1 MVATAKELFRP
12 DLIQDFSCTRVSD
25 MVVCMAAASRERLV
39 L

>member
-1 MVATAKELFRP
+1 MVATAKEMFQP

-25 MVVCMAAASRERLV
+25 MVVRMAAASRECLV